1 MLTHAPMPVFNAFAP
16 AGRGFTYATI
26 PGALPRAVCLL
37 GFQPAYGNDGV
48 SLQISENPKL
58 YAVFQ
63 IPEGGILRSKRPPFS
78 LQYATFWSAKGGLL
92 HFKRYHLDFQYVNVS
107 PVSLSFLLYH
117 KPPLPLLWKRRGHS
131 AGTVCRSL

>member
-26 PGALPRAVCLL
+26 PGALPRAVCSL

-78 LQYATFWSAKGGLL
+78 LQYAVFRRLKRHLLQTVETQGSMWRMGRCIAPDVGHRGG
-92 HFKRYHLDFQYVNVS
+92 R
-107 PVSLSFLLYH
+107 
-117 KPPLPLLWKRRGHS
+117 
-131 AGTVCRSL
+131 

>member
-26 PGALPRAVCLL
+26 PGALPRAVCSL

-78 LQYATFWSAKGGLL
+78 LQYAAFWSAKGGLL
-92 HFKRYHLDFQYVNVS
+92 HSKRYHLDFQYVTNGHENAVQIPAMRCIFALRYSLKASS
-107 PVSLSFLLYH
+107 PSTSM
-117 KPPLPLLWKRRGHS
+117 S
-131 AGTVCRSL
+131 S